1 MGANTVRSGWAALLA
16 SAAVL
21 IPMAAIEA
29 NAGAFG
35 LREQSTVGQGDAF
48 AGVAAGGALSSMFW
62 NPATMTQTPGFGIEG
77 NGTGILANADQ
88 HPLAG
93 STLLPLG
100 FGGAGDWGSPALLL
114 SGYSTWQINPNLW
127 IGLSTNS
134 PFGLSTS
141 FPDSWAGRNY
151 ALGSSLMTY
160 NATPSVAWR
169 INEWLSVGLGVQL
182 QYGRADVNLG
192 LTPIP
197 PTHVNLNGT
206 GWGFGL
212 TAGLTV
218 TPGPNTTIG
227 IGWRSGIDQKID
239 GSLNVGAPIPLST
252 PGAANTTLDL
262 PDIVSVGIRHRFDD
276 RWTVMGTAEWTNWSR
291 IGTTVVNQA
300 AGGPA
305 LIGGSPVALP
315 FQFRDGWFYSVGA
328 EYLLDAKTTLRGGVG
343 YEISPIT
350 DRVRMPLLP
359 DNDRIWFSVGAS
371 YKMLPNFIMD
381 VGYSHIWVKDS
392 NINIS
397 ATSGNPWF
405 SGVNYIGNASASI
418 NIYSVGFRY
427 MFNTPPPPVAPL
439 MTRG

>member
-48 AGVAAGGALSSMFW
+48 AGIAAGGALSSMFW

-114 SGYSTWQINPNLW
+114 SGYTTWQINPNLW

-212 TAGLTV
+212 TAGVTV

-227 IGWRSGIDQKID
+227 IGWRSGVDQKID

-359 DNDRIWFSVGAS
+359 DNDRIWLSVGAS

-381 VGYSHIWVKDS
+381 IGYSHIWVKDA

-405 SGVNYIGNASASI
+405 SGVNYIGNASTSI
-418 NIYSVGFRY
+418 NIFSVGFRY
-427 MFNTPPPPVAPL
+427 MFNAPPPPVAPL

>member
-212 TAGLTV
+212 TAGVTV

-227 IGWRSGIDQKID
+227 IGWRSGVDQKID

-359 DNDRIWFSVGAS
+359 DNDRIWLSVGAS

-381 VGYSHIWVKDS
+381 IGYSHIWVKDA

-405 SGVNYIGNASASI
+405 SGVNYIGNASTSI

-427 MFNTPPPPVAPL
+427 MFNAPPPPVAPL

>member
-114 SGYSTWQINPNLW
+114 SGYTTWQVNPNLW
-127 IGLSTNS
+127 IGLSANS

-212 TAGLTV
+212 TAGVTV

-227 IGWRSGIDQKID
+227 IGWRSGVDQKID

-252 PGAANTTLDL
+252 PGAANTRLDL

-359 DNDRIWFSVGAS
+359 DNDRIWLSVGAS

-381 VGYSHIWVKDS
+381 IGYSHIWVKDA

-405 SGVNYIGNASASI
+405 SGVNYIGNASTSI
-418 NIYSVGFRY
+418 NSYSVGFRY
-427 MFNTPPPPVAPL
+427 MFNAPPPPVAPL

>member
-359 DNDRIWFSVGAS
+359 DNDRIWLSVGAS

-381 VGYSHIWVKDS
+381 IGYSHIWVKDS

-427 MFNTPPPPVAPL
+427 MCNTPPPPVAPL

>member
-114 SGYSTWQINPNLW
+114 SGYTTWQINPNLW

-212 TAGLTV
+212 TAGVTV

-227 IGWRSGIDQKID
+227 IGWRSGVDQKID

-359 DNDRIWFSVGAS
+359 DNDRIWLSVGAS

-381 VGYSHIWVKDS
+381 VGYSHIWVKDA

-397 ATSGNPWF
+397 PTSGNPWF
-405 SGVNYIGNASASI
+405 SGVTYIGNASASI

-427 MFNTPPPPVAPL
+427 MFNAPPPPVAPF
-439 MTRG
+439 MTKG

>member
-227 IGWRSGIDQKID
+227 IGWRSGVDQKID

-359 DNDRIWFSVGAS
+359 DNDRIWLSVGAS

-381 VGYSHIWVKDS
+381 IGYSHIWVKDA

>member
-62 NPATMTQTPGFGIEG
+62 NPATMTQTPGFGLEG
-77 NGTGILANADQ
+77 NGTGILANVDQ

-100 FGGAGDWGSPALLL
+100 FGGASDTGSPALLF
-114 SGYSTWQINPNLW
+114 SGYTTRQINPNLW
-127 IGLSTNS
+127 IGLSINS

-160 NATPSVAWR
+160 NATPSVALR

-182 QYGRADVNLG
+182 QYGRTDVNLG
-192 LTPIP
+192 LTPVP

-206 GWGFGL
+206 GWGFGM
-212 TAGLTV
+212 TAGVTV

-227 IGWRSGIDQKID
+227 IGWRSAVDQKID
-239 GSLNVGAPIPLST
+239 GSLNVGAPIPFST
-252 PGAANTTLDL
+252 PGAVNTTLDL

-291 IGTTVVNQA
+291 IGTSVVSQA

-305 LIGGSPVALP
+305 LIGGSAVALP

-328 EYLLDAKTTLRGGVG
+328 EYVVDPKTTLRGGVG
-343 YEISPIT
+343 YEISPVT
-350 DRVRMPLLP
+350 DRVRIPLLP
-359 DNDRIWFSVGAS
+359 DNNRTWLSFGAS

-381 VGYSHIWVKDS
+381 IGYSHIWVKDS

-397 ATSGNPWF
+397 QASGNPWF
-405 SGVNYIGNASASI
+405 SGVNYIGNASAGI

-427 MFNTPPPPVAPL
+427 MFNAPPLPVAPL
-439 MTRG
+439 MTKG

>member
-359 DNDRIWFSVGAS
+359 DNDRIWLSVGAS

-381 VGYSHIWVKDS
+381 IGYSHIWVKDS

>member
-1 MGANTVRSGWAALLA
+1 MRANTVKSGCATLLA
-16 SAAVL
+16 SAVALV
-21 IPMAAIEA
+21 PVMAIKA

-227 IGWRSGIDQKID
+227 IGWRSAVDQKID
-239 GSLNVGAPIPLST
+239 GSLNFGISEAV
-252 PGAANTTLDL
+252 NTTLNL
-262 PDIVSVGIRHRFDD
+262 PDIVSVGIRHR
-276 RWTVMGTAEWTNWSR
+276 
-291 IGTTVVNQA
+291 
-300 AGGPA
+300 
-305 LIGGSPVALP
+305 
-315 FQFRDGWFYSVGA
+315 
-328 EYLLDAKTTLRGGVG
+328 
-343 YEISPIT
+343 
-350 DRVRMPLLP
+350 
-359 DNDRIWFSVGAS
+359 
-371 YKMLPNFIMD
+371 
-381 VGYSHIWVKDS
+381 
-392 NINIS
+392 
-397 ATSGNPWF
+397 
-405 SGVNYIGNASASI
+405 
-418 NIYSVGFRY
+418 
-427 MFNTPPPPVAPL
+427 
-439 MTRG
+439 

>member
-21 IPMAAIEA
+21 IPIAAIDA

-160 NATPSVAWR
+160 NATPSVALR

-359 DNDRIWFSVGAS
+359 DNDRIWLSVGAS

-381 VGYSHIWVKDS
+381 IGYSHIWVKDS